1 MPDAPNDSTSQTGSQ
16 DGNTGKPDSGDTSA
30 ADESKSITLTSE
42 QLAER
47 LERAKRSAKPA
58 DYDELVEKAR
68 QFDEAA
74 EAQKSEATKA
84 TERIA
89 ALEAELAN
97 SKASVL
103 RAEAAAE
110 ADVPVS
116 LITASTE
123 EEIKAQVKALKE
135 WLGDKKPGG
144 NHVPR
149 EGRQTNPP
157 KADDKKAFADFLTG
171 QG

>member
-1 MPDAPNDSTSQTGSQ
+1 MPDAPKDSTQNP
-16 DGNTGKPDSGDTSA
+16 DGNEDTSTGGDTSTA
-30 ADESKSITLTSE
+30 NESQTITLTSE

-58 DYDELVEKAR
+58 DYDALVEKAR

-74 EAQKSEATKA
+74 DAQKSEAEKA
-84 TERIA
+84 AERIA
-89 ALEAELAN
+89 ELEAELAE
-97 SKASVL
+97 SKATAL
-103 RAEAAAE
+103 RAAAAAE

-123 EEIKAQVKALKE
+123 EEIKAQVKALKD
-135 WLGDKKPGG
+135 WLGDKKPSG
-144 NHVPR
+144 NRVPR

>member
-1 MPDAPNDSTSQTGSQ
+1 MPDAPNDSTN
-16 DGNTGKPDSGDTSA
+16 DGKTEGVPSGSGDTSA
-30 ADESKSITLTSE
+30 ADESKTITLTSE

-47 LERAKRSAKPA
+47 LERAKRSATPA
-58 DYDELVEKAR
+58 DYEDLKAKAA
-68 QFDEAA
+68 QFDEVA
-74 EAQKSEATKA
+74 ESQKSDATKA
-84 TERIA
+84 SERIA

-97 SKASVL
+97 SKAAAL

-123 EEIKAQVKALKE
+123 EEIKAQVKTLKD
-135 WLGDKKPGG
+135 WLGEKKPGG